1 VARLD
6 CHWDQQSTRFAGEN
20 GQRFNGSSCTLCP
33 QTGTVSFCAAAPQ
46 VYACLSW
53 WSTNER
59 RSAPASLL
67 RERRAGAARVLCVAC
82 ARRRRYMY

>member
-1 VARLD
+1 MARLD
-6 CHWDQQSTRFAGEN
+6 WDQQPTRFAGEN

-33 QTGTVSFCAAAPQ
+33 QTGTVSFCAAARQ

-59 RSAPASLL
+59 RSAPGLAAPA
-67 RERRAGAARVLCVAC
+67 RAPRWRRRARVLCAAC
-82 ARRRRYMY
+82 ARRRR